1 MKTAAVVVNW
11 NGGEENRAC
20 LSSIE
25 AQGLARADVFFVD
38 NASRDG
44 SAEIVEREFA
54 GLRVRRNAAN
64 LGFGAAANQGI
75 EDALAAGYA
84 AVLLVN
90 NDVELAPG
98 CLALLAA
105 EMARDARLGIAGP
118 RVLYKHDR
126 ARVWS
131 AGGELTFR
139 QNLSALLGHG
149 QPDGPRWQRTADV
162 DYVTGAAMLVRRE
175 VFERAGTFHA
185 EYFAYHED
193 VELCLLAREAGF
205 RVAVV
210 GEAAAWHTASGS
222 TGGGYSPRRKY
233 MIGVNTVWFL
243 RRHGTA
249 ARWASFALFDVA
261 SLPVLLVVEAF
272 RGRARGVLAKASG
285 ILDGLRGR
293 RVRADALE
301 PGASWLW

>member
-1 MKTAAVVVNW
+1 VVVNW

-20 LSSIE
+20 LASIR
-25 AQGLARADVFFVD
+25 AQGIAPADVFFVD

-44 SAEIVEREFA
+44 SAEMVEREFA

-64 LGFGAAANQGI
+64 LGFGAAANLGV
-75 EDALAAGYA
+75 EDALAAGCE
-84 AVLLVN
+84 AVMLVN
-90 NDVELAPG
+90 NDVELAPD
-98 CLALLAA
+98 CLSLLTAA
-105 EMARDARLGIAGP
+105 MARDACLGIAAP

-131 AGGELTFR
+131 AGGELNFR
-139 QNLSALLGHG
+139 QNLSSLLGHG
-149 QPDGPRWQRTADV
+149 EPDGPRWQRTAEV

-175 VFERAGTFHA
+175 VFLRVGLFHA
-185 EYFAYHED
+185 DYFAYHED
-193 VELCLLAREAGF
+193 LELCLLAREAGF

-210 GEAAAWHTASGS
+210 GQAAAWHTASGS

-243 RRHGTA
+243 RRHGTP
-249 ARWASFALFDVA
+249 ARWLSFALFDVL
-261 SLPVLLVVEAF
+261 SLPVLLVVELL
-272 RGRARGVLAKASG
+272 RGRARGVLAKAGG